1 MHKAAMES
9 PPLKHI
15 QNIASA
21 MDETTDIFITS
32 QLIPQCCWMAYGNNS
47 IHVLMCL
54 KTAEN
59 QLKASTKIK
68 AKENKLKNNK

>member
-1 MHKAAMES
+1 
-9 PPLKHI
+9 
-15 QNIASA
+15 
-21 MDETTDIFITS
+21 
-32 QLIPQCCWMAYGNNS
+32 MAYGNNS